1 VNPQPLPK
9 AGPDLPGTER
19 ASDAATD
26 LPALSTRDLLEL
38 INGQDASVATAVRR
52 EVPAVERAVDAV
64 VERLRQGGRLIL
76 LGAGTSGRL
85 AVMEAAEARPT
96 FGMPATTVIGLMA
109 GGPSAMTGSREG
121 AEDDVEAA
129 IEDIRRLALT
139 IRDTVVGVSASG
151 RTPFVIAAVRAAHA
165 QGALTIGLC
174 CDDPAPLSEAV
185 AIAIHPTVGPEV
197 IAGSTRLKAGT
208 AQKLVLNMLTTAVM
222 IRLGRIH
229 GNLMID
235 VQATNAKLRD
245 RARRIVEEVTGRA
258 GPAVEEALAES
269 GWSARVAIVMLGRH
283 VDASEA
289 RRLIAHGP
297 PFSELVGAARAEGL
311 HD

>member
-52 EVPAVERAVDAV
+52 ELPAVGDAVDAV

-96 FGMPATTVIGLMA
+96 FGMPATTVVGLMA

-129 IEDIRRLALT
+129 LEDIQRLGLT
-139 IRDTVVGVSASG
+139 GRDTVVGVSASG
-151 RTPFVIAAVRAAHA
+151 RTPFVIAAVRAAHD

-185 AIAIHPTVGPEV
+185 DIAIHPTVGPEV

-245 RARRIVEEVTGRA
+245 RARRIVEE
-258 GPAVEEALAES
+258 ALAES

-297 PFSELVGAARAEGL
+297 PFSELVGAARAESDHG
-311 HD
+311 

>member
-1 VNPQPLPK
+1 MSLRPLPQ
-9 AGPDLPGTER
+9 AAPDLPGTER

-38 INGQDASVATAVRR
+38 INSQDASVASAVRR
-52 EVPAVERAVDAV
+52 ELLAVGDAVDAV

-96 FGMPATTVIGLMA
+96 FGMPATTVVGLMA

-129 IEDIRRLALT
+129 VEDIERLGLT
-139 IRDTVVGVSASG
+139 ARDTVVGVSASG
-151 RTPFVIAAVRAAHA
+151 RTPFVIAAVRAARH
-165 QGALTIGLC
+165 QGALTIGLS

-185 AIAIHPTVGPEV
+185 DIAIHPTVGPEV

-258 GPAVEEALAES
+258 GLAVEEALAES
-269 GWSARVAIVMLGRH
+269 GWSARVAIVMLRRD

-289 RRLIAHGP
+289 RRLIADGP
-297 PFSELVGAARAEGL
+297 PFSELVGAAPAESDHG
-311 HD
+311 